1 MASYNKVTLMGNL
14 TRDPDLRYTPQ
25 GTPVGQ
31 FGLAMNRKRGETEET
46 TFVEVVLWSKQAET
60 CHQFLKKGRL
70 VLVEG
75 RLQQDRWQT
84 EDGSSRSRLVVVGER
99 VQFLPNGNG
108 GSNGHTKA
116 ANEPDGAEA
125 PVGEE
130 VPFETP

>member
-1 MASYNKVTLMGNL
+1 MSSYNKVTLMGNL
-14 TRDPDLRYTPQ
+14 TRDPELRYTPQ

-84 EDGSSRSRLVVVGER
+84 EDGSNRSRLVVVGER

-108 GSNGHTKA
+108 NGNGHSKA
-116 ANEPDGAEA
+116 ANEPENADA

-130 VPFETP
+130 VPF